1 MGNIMNQY
9 KQRAVP
15 ALLKSKQVQEARVRL
30 INDMVEIEMNGDR
43 VVVPTAESY
52 QRLLKKVAIL
62 EQRLYATDNKA
73 NRMARMKNE

>member
-1 MGNIMNQY
+1 MNQY

-52 QRLLKKVAIL
+52 QRLLKKVAVL
-62 EQRLYATDNKA
+62 EQKLYATDNKA
-73 NRMARMKNE
+73 NRMARKND

>member
-1 MGNIMNQY
+1 MNQY
-9 KQRAVP
+9 RQRAVP

-52 QRLLKKVAIL
+52 QRLLKKVAVL
-62 EQRLYATDNKA
+62 EQKLYATDNKA
-73 NRMARMKNE
+73 NRLARTKNE

>member
-1 MGNIMNQY
+1 MNQY

-15 ALLKSKQVQEARVRL
+15 VLLKSKQVQEAKVRL

-52 QRLLKKVAIL
+52 QRLLRKVALL
-62 EQRLYATDNKA
+62 EQKLYATDNKA
-73 NRMARMKNE
+73 NRAARMNNE

>member
-1 MGNIMNQY
+1 MNQY

-15 ALLKSKQVQEARVRL
+15 VLLKSKQVQEARVRL
-30 INDMVEIEMNGDR
+30 LNDMVEIKMNGSR

-62 EQRLYATDNKA
+62 EQKLYATDNKA
-73 NRMARMKNE
+73 NKAARMNNE

>member
-1 MGNIMNQY
+1 MNQY

-15 ALLKSKQVQEARVRL
+15 VLLKSKQVQEARVRL

-62 EQRLYATDNKA
+62 EQKLYATDNKA
-73 NRMARMKNE
+73 NRAARMNNE

>member
-1 MGNIMNQY
+1 MNQY

-30 INDMVEIEMNGDR
+30 INDMVEIEMNGDK

-52 QRLLKKVAIL
+52 QRLLKKVAVL
-62 EQRLYATDNKA
+62 EQRLYTVDNKTNRLSKGPA
-73 NRMARMKNE
+73 N

>member
-1 MGNIMNQY
+1 MNQY

-30 INDMVEIEMNGDR
+30 INDMVEIEMNGDK

-52 QRLLKKVAIL
+52 QRLLRKVAVL
-62 EQRLYATDNKA
+62 EQKLYATDNKA
-73 NRMARMKNE
+73 NRMARTKE

>member
-1 MGNIMNQY
+1 MNQY
-9 KQRAVP
+9 RQRAVP

-52 QRLLKKVAIL
+52 QRLLRKVAVL
-62 EQRLYATDNKA
+62 EQKLYATDNKA
-73 NRMARMKNE
+73 NRMARTKE